1 MRLRLDSMNKVWEL
15 DRVLDEEY
23 RDAAL
28 CQVMGDV
35 LSEEKRTCCPRDPNC
50 PLQRRQ
56 HVSLSVWHSNIPCV

>member
-1 MRLRLDSMNKVWEL
+1 MRLGLDGMNKVWEL

-28 CQVMGDV
+28 RQAVGDV
-35 LSEEKRTCCPRDPNC
+35 VSEETRTCCPRDPNY

-56 HVSLSVWHSNIPCV
+56 HVSVSL